1 MKALRLAATAAEA
14 GATALWVGA
23 SAGFAFVSAPIAFAL
38 VTDRDVFAQITERT
52 LGRLA
57 RITYAAG
64 GAATCIAL
72 VRAGVDSADR
82 TNAALRG
89 IAGVTAIAC
98 IAYHERTIVP
108 AMTRAQAAMGSFN
121 DVAEDDPQR
130 VAYRALH
137 KRSTRAYG
145 AALLFGIAQL
155 ALAATQPNGDAAE
168 RDGEYAMFDA
178 SLSSVDELSRSISI
192 SSEVQT

>member
-1 MKALRLAATAAEA
+1 MNALRVIATAAEA
-14 GATALWVGA
+14 GATAVWVGA

-57 RITYAAG
+57 RMTYAAG

-72 VRAGVDSADR
+72 VRAGIEPAGR

-89 IAGVTAIAC
+89 IAGATALAC
-98 IAYHERTIVP
+98 IAYHERAIVP

-145 AALLFGIAQL
+145 TALLFGIAQL
-155 ALAATQPNGDAAE
+155 ALAATQSNGSSDSHRDFAALDSD
-168 RDGEYAMFDA
+168 R
-178 SLSSVDELSRSISI
+178 SSIDELSRSIP
-192 SSEVQT
+192 SEALPE

>member
-1 MKALRLAATAAEA
+1 VNAVRFVATSAEA

-23 SAGFAFVSAPIAFAL
+23 SAGFAFISAPIAFRL
-38 VTDRDVFAQITERT
+38 VTDRDVFAQLTERT

-57 RITYAAG
+57 RVTYAAG

-72 VRAGVDSADR
+72 VRAGVDPAGR
-82 TNAALRG
+82 PNAALRG
-89 IAGVTAIAC
+89 IAGATAVAC
-98 IAYHERTIVP
+98 IAYHERAIVP
-108 AMTRAQAAMGSFN
+108 AMARAQAAMGSFN

-145 AALLFGIAQL
+145 AALLFGIVQL
-155 ALAATQPNGDAAE
+155 ALAANQPNRGAAGPDREFATLDA
-168 RDGEYAMFDA
+168 G
-178 SLSSVDELSRSISI
+178 LSSVDELSRSIP
-192 SSEVQT
+192 SEAQA